1 MALWGELSFVGYAT
15 CFDPET
21 EGARHSYG
29 ILCCGDSRIDKY
41 GISTHL
47 HTFGGVARAAYA
59 RIDDDGDGTL
69 GDDDT

>member
-1 MALWGELSFVGYAT
+1 MTLWGELSFVGHAT
-15 CFDPET
+15 CFDPEA

-47 HTFGGVARAAYA
+47 HTFGGVARATYA
-59 RIDDDGDGTL
+59 RIDDDGDGAL
-69 GDDDT
+69 SDDDT

>member
-1 MALWGELSFVGYAT
+1 MTLWGELSFVGHAT

-29 ILCCGDSRIDKY
+29 ILCCGNSCIDEY

-47 HTFGGVARAAYA
+47 HTFGGVARATYA
-59 RIDDDGDGTL
+59 RIDDDGDGAL
-69 GDDDT
+69 SDDDT

>member
-1 MALWGELSFVGYAT
+1 MTLWGELSLVGHAT

-29 ILCCGDSRIDKY
+29 VLRCGDSRIDKY

-47 HTFGGVARAAYA
+47 HTLGSVAGATYA
-59 RIDDDGDGTL
+59 RINDDGDGTL